1 MHMES
6 FQPNS
11 VVRFGT
17 FEVSLQSGEV
27 RKAGLRIRVQQQ
39 PMKLLEILLERPGEV
54 VTREELRSRVW
65 PSESFGDFDQAL
77 NIAIGKLRTALGDS
91 AENPRFIETLP
102 KRGYRFIADVS
113 VVDAD
118 ARPKR
123 QELVARDLPAAGPGH
138 KIQGAGLAV
147 VPKRQ
152 LWPTRWIIGALALVI
167 IISLS
172 ILSVWRFRSRAP
184 ASTGIRSIA
193 VLPLDNLS
201 GDASQN
207 YFADGMTDELITDLA
222 QISALRVISRTSVM
236 VYKGARKPLPQI
248 ARELNVDAVVEG
260 TVLRSGDRVRIT
272 AQLIEASTDKH
283 LWSQSYEGDLR
294 DTLTLQK
301 KVASAIADQIRI
313 NLTPREQAALKN
325 VKVVNPESYE
335 SYLKGRYFWNKRT
348 ADGLKVALAY
358 FKEAIEEDPKYAQ
371 AYSGLADTYAL
382 LGDWQYA
389 VMTPKEAFPQAK
401 AAAIKALELDSTL
414 GEAHNSLAFVLDGFD
429 WDFDSAGKEFQRAI
443 ELNPGYATAHHWYAW
458 HLSLLG
464 RYDEAI
470 AEMRKA
476 ENLDP
481 LSLIINADLA
491 ELLVLAHSDDESIRQ
506 SRKTI
511 EMDPNFALAH
521 NQLAQAYL
529 QEHMYDEAVAELK
542 TAVQLSGGSPAF
554 IANLAR
560 AYVAS
565 GKRSE
570 AVNLLGD
577 LKKRSNPGYSNASE
591 IAMIYTSLGDTD
603 QAMNWLEKGYEER
616 FNPGVL
622 LRPGFDPLRSD
633 SRFQNLVHRIGLPR
647 QPRNSENN
655 PRGNR
660 DEKEEAHQRSVGA
673 SKPGDAVCSGLYFDR
688 ICVDQM
694 TYLRVAGDV
703 ARQALLHLAVRLG
716 LPFVLSQM
724 LRPRIHEEYLQIAV
738 RDFSITVDT
747 PPISPIATPDAG
759 VLMDCLHEL
768 RFAFSNDSV
777 FDRH

>member
-1 MHMES
+1 MLDFRAKPKCAMES
-6 FQPNS
+6 SPPHS

-17 FEVSLQSGEV
+17 YEVSLQSGEL

-39 PMKLLEILLERPGEV
+39 PMKLLEILLEHPGEV

-65 PSESFGDFDQAL
+65 PNESFGDFDQAL
-77 NIAIGKLRTALGDS
+77 NIAIGKLRSALGDS

-113 VVDAD
+113 VLDAD
-118 ARPKR
+118 GRTKR
-123 QELVARDLPAAGPGH
+123 LESTAGDLPGSQEKKTEPGHTLQVAR
-138 KIQGAGLAV
+138 LAV
-147 VPKRQ
+147 AAERRPW
-152 LWPTRWIIGALALVI
+152 LTRGVIVALPLVV
-167 IISLS
+167 SLS
-172 ILSVWRFRSRAP
+172 ILSIWLFRSRGPAP
-184 ASTGIRSIA
+184 AGIRSLA
-193 VLPLDNLS
+193 VLPLENLS

-236 VYKGARKPLPQI
+236 AYKGARKPLPQI

-260 TVLRSGDRVRIT
+260 TVLRSGDQVRIT

-283 LWSQSYEGDLR
+283 LWSHSYEGELR
-294 DTLTLQK
+294 DTLALQSR
-301 KVASAIADQIRI
+301 VASAIADQIRI

-325 VKVVNPESYE
+325 IKVVNPEAYE

-348 ADGLKVALAY
+348 ADGLKAALAY
-358 FKEAIEEDPKYAQ
+358 FKQAIEEDPKYAK

-389 VMTPKEAFPQAK
+389 VMTPKEAFPEAK
-401 AAAIKALELDSTL
+401 AAAIKALELDNTL

-429 WDFDSAGKEFQRAI
+429 WDLDAGGKEFQRAL

-464 RYDEAI
+464 RFDEAI
-470 AEMRKA
+470 TEMRKA

-491 ELLVLAHSDDESIRQ
+491 ELLGLAHSNDDSIRQ
-506 SRKTI
+506 SLKTI

-529 QEHMYDEAVAELK
+529 QKHMYAEAVAELQK
-542 TAVQLSGGSPAF
+542 AVKLSGDSPTCL
-554 IANLAR
+554 ANLAR

-570 AVNLLGD
+570 GVKLLND
-577 LKKRSNPGYSNASE
+577 LKKQSSGYSNASE
-591 IAMIYTSLGDTD
+591 IAMIYASMGDND
-603 QAMNWLEKGYEER
+603 QAMNWLEKGFEER

-633 SRFQNLVHRIGLPR
+633 TRFQNLLRSIGLPR
-647 QPRNSENN
+647 
-655 PRGNR
+655 
-660 DEKEEAHQRSVGA
+660 
-673 SKPGDAVCSGLYFDR
+673 
-688 ICVDQM
+688 
-694 TYLRVAGDV
+694 
-703 ARQALLHLAVRLG
+703 
-716 LPFVLSQM
+716 
-724 LRPRIHEEYLQIAV
+724 
-738 RDFSITVDT
+738 
-747 PPISPIATPDAG
+747 
-759 VLMDCLHEL
+759 
-768 RFAFSNDSV
+768 
-777 FDRH
+777 

>member
-1 MHMES
+1 MEPS
-6 FQPNS
+6 RPNS
-11 VVRFGT
+11 VLRFGT
-17 FEVSLQSGEV
+17 YEVSFQSGEV

-39 PMKLLEILLERPGEV
+39 PLKLLEILLEHPGQV
-54 VTREELRSRVW
+54 ITREELRSRVW
-65 PSESFGDFDQAL
+65 PDESFGDFDQAL
-77 NIAIGKLRTALGDS
+77 NIAIGKVRSALGDS

-102 KRGYRFIADVS
+102 KRGYRFIADVTI
-113 VVDAD
+113 VDAD
-118 ARPKR
+118 ARSKR
-123 QELVARDLPAAGPGH
+123 QEPAAGDQPATDPGD
-138 KIQGAGLAV
+138 KIPDAGLAV
-147 VPKRQ
+147 GPNRRV
-152 LWPTRWIIGALALVI
+152 WATRWVIGVLALVI
-167 IISLS
+167 ASLS

-193 VLPLDNLS
+193 VLPLENLS

-260 TVLRSGDRVRIT
+260 TVLRSGDQVRIT

-283 LWSQSYEGDLR
+283 IWSQSYEGELR
-294 DTLTLQK
+294 DTLALQNR
-301 KVASAIADQIRI
+301 VAGAIADQIRI

-325 VKVVNPESYE
+325 VKVVNPDAYE

-358 FKEAIEEDPKYAQ
+358 FKQAIDEDPKYAQ

-389 VMTPKEAFPQAK
+389 VMTPKEAFPKAK

-414 GEAHNSLAFVLDGFD
+414 GEAHNSLAFVLEGFD

-458 HLSLLG
+458 HLSLVG
-464 RYDEAI
+464 RFDEAI

-491 ELLVLAHSDDESIRQ
+491 ELLGLAHSYDESIRQ

-529 QEHMYDEAVAELK
+529 QKQMYDEAVAELQE
-542 TAVQLSGGSPAF
+542 AVKLSGGGPTC

-565 GKRSE
+565 GKRKE
-570 AVNLLGD
+570 AVKLLSD
-577 LKKRSNPGYSNASE
+577 LKRRSNPGYSNAAE
-591 IAMIYTSLGDTD
+591 IAMIYASLGDTD

-633 SRFQNLVHRIGLPR
+633 SRFQNLVHRIGLP
-647 QPRNSENN
+647 
-655 PRGNR
+655 G
-660 DEKEEAHQRSVGA
+660 
-673 SKPGDAVCSGLYFDR
+673 
-688 ICVDQM
+688 
-694 TYLRVAGDV
+694 
-703 ARQALLHLAVRLG
+703 
-716 LPFVLSQM
+716 
-724 LRPRIHEEYLQIAV
+724 
-738 RDFSITVDT
+738 
-747 PPISPIATPDAG
+747 
-759 VLMDCLHEL
+759 
-768 RFAFSNDSV
+768 
-777 FDRH
+777 

>member
-1 MHMES
+1 VREMLDFRAKTKCPMES
-6 FQPNS
+6 LPPNS
-11 VVRFGT
+11 IVRFGT
-17 FEVSLQSGEV
+17 YEVSLRSGEV

-39 PMKLLEILLERPGEV
+39 PMKLLEILLEHPGEV

-65 PSESFGDFDQAL
+65 PNENFGDFDQAL
-77 NIAIGKLRTALGDS
+77 NIAIGKLRSALGDS
-91 AENPRFIETLP
+91 AESPRFIETLP
-102 KRGYRFIADVS
+102 KRGYRFIAEVS
-113 VVDAD
+113 VLGAD

-123 QELVARDLPAAGPGH
+123 LESVPGDLPAPEPGH
-138 KIQGAGLAV
+138 TPQGAGLALA
-147 VPKRQ
+147 PKRP
-152 LWPTRWIIGALALVI
+152 LWLTRGVLVATALLVGF
-167 IISLS
+167 S
-172 ILSVWRFRSRAP
+172 ILTLWLFHSSGPAP
-184 ASTGIRSIA
+184 GGIRSLA
-193 VLPLDNLS
+193 VLPLENLS

-260 TVLRSGDRVRIT
+260 SVLRSGDQVRIT
-272 AQLIEASTDKH
+272 AQLIEAATDKH
-283 LWSQSYEGDLR
+283 LWSQSYAGELR
-294 DTLTLQK
+294 DTLALQNR
-301 KVASAIADQIRI
+301 VASAIADQIRI

-325 VKVVNPESYE
+325 VKVVNPEAYE

-358 FKEAIEEDPKYAQ
+358 FKQAIEEDPKYPQ

-401 AAAIKALELDSTL
+401 AATIKALELDSTL

-429 WDFDSAGKEFQRAI
+429 WDLDAGGKEFQRAI
-443 ELNPGYATAHHWYAW
+443 ALNPGYATAHHWYAW

-464 RYDEAI
+464 RFDEAI
-470 AEMRKA
+470 VEMRKA

-491 ELLVLAHSDDESIRQ
+491 ELLGLAHSYDESIRQ

-529 QEHMYDEAVAELK
+529 QKHMYSEAVAELK
-542 TAVQLSGGSPAF
+542 KAVQLSGDSPTSM
-554 IANLAR
+554 ANLAR

-570 AVNLLGD
+570 AVKLLD
-577 LKKRSNPGYSNASE
+577 YLKKRSNTGYSNASE
-591 IAMIYTSLGDTD
+591 IAMIYASLGDTD
-603 QAMNWLEKGYEER
+603 QAMIWLEKGFKER

-622 LRPGFDPLRSD
+622 LRPGFDPIRSD
-633 SRFQNLVHRIGLPR
+633 PRFQNLVHRVGLP
-647 QPRNSENN
+647 
-655 PRGNR
+655 G
-660 DEKEEAHQRSVGA
+660 
-673 SKPGDAVCSGLYFDR
+673 
-688 ICVDQM
+688 
-694 TYLRVAGDV
+694 
-703 ARQALLHLAVRLG
+703 
-716 LPFVLSQM
+716 
-724 LRPRIHEEYLQIAV
+724 
-738 RDFSITVDT
+738 
-747 PPISPIATPDAG
+747 
-759 VLMDCLHEL
+759 
-768 RFAFSNDSV
+768 
-777 FDRH
+777 

>member
-1 MHMES
+1 VLDFHAKPKGAME
-6 FQPNS
+6 PPRPTS

-17 FEVSLQSGEV
+17 YEICFQSGEL
-27 RKAGLRIRVQQQ
+27 RKAGLRVRVQQQ
-39 PMKLLEILLERPGEV
+39 PMKLLEILLERPGVV

-65 PSESFGDFDQAL
+65 TEESFGDFDQAV
-77 NIAIGKLRTALGDS
+77 NIAIAKLRSALGDS

-123 QELVARDLPAAGPGH
+123 AESSAGDLPGSQEKKTDPGH
-138 KIQGAGLAV
+138 EIQGARLAADPKRRLWPALRVIVAFALVLSLPVLAV
-147 VPKRQ
+147 W
-152 LWPTRWIIGALALVI
+152 L
-167 IISLS
+167 
-172 ILSVWRFRSRAP
+172 FRSRGRAP
-184 ASTGIRSIA
+184 AGIRSLA

-260 TVLRSGDRVRIT
+260 TVLRSGDQVRIT
-272 AQLIEASTDKH
+272 AQLIEASTDRH
-283 LWSQSYEGDLR
+283 LWSQSYEGELR
-294 DTLTLQK
+294 DTLALQNR
-301 KVASAIADQIRI
+301 VARAIADQIRI
-313 NLTPREQAALKN
+313 NLTPQEQAALKN
-325 VKVVNPESYE
+325 VTVVNAQAYE

-358 FKEAIEEDPKYAQ
+358 FNQAIEEDPKYAK

-389 VMTPKEAFPQAK
+389 VMSPKEAFPKAK
-401 AAAIKALELDSTL
+401 AAALKALELDSAL

-429 WDFDSAGKEFQRAI
+429 WDLDSGGKEFRRAI

-491 ELLVLAHSDDESIRQ
+491 ELLLLAHSYDESIRQ

-529 QEHMYDEAVAELK
+529 QKHMYDEAIAELQK
-542 TAVQLSGGSPAF
+542 AVQLSAGSPTC

-570 AVNLLGD
+570 GVKLLGD

-591 IAMIYTSLGDTD
+591 IAMIYASLGDRD
-603 QAMNWLEKGYEER
+603 QAINWLEKGYEER

-633 SRFQNLVHRIGLPR
+633 LRFQNLVRRVGLP
-647 QPRNSENN
+647 
-655 PRGNR
+655 G
-660 DEKEEAHQRSVGA
+660 
-673 SKPGDAVCSGLYFDR
+673 
-688 ICVDQM
+688 
-694 TYLRVAGDV
+694 
-703 ARQALLHLAVRLG
+703 
-716 LPFVLSQM
+716 
-724 LRPRIHEEYLQIAV
+724 
-738 RDFSITVDT
+738 
-747 PPISPIATPDAG
+747 
-759 VLMDCLHEL
+759 
-768 RFAFSNDSV
+768 
-777 FDRH
+777 

>member
-1 MHMES
+1 VREVLDFCAQPKCAMEPL
-6 FQPNS
+6 QPNS

-17 FEVSLQSGEV
+17 YEVSRQSGEV

-39 PMKLLEILLERPGEV
+39 PMKLLEILLEHPGEV

-65 PSESFGDFDQAL
+65 PDESFGDFDQAL
-77 NIAIGKLRTALGDS
+77 NIAIGKLRSALGDS
-91 AENPRFIETLP
+91 AESPRFIETLP

-113 VVDAD
+113 VVDTD
-118 ARPKR
+118 ARPER
-123 QELVARDLPAAGPGH
+123 QEPVLGDLSATDRGH
-138 KIQGAGLAV
+138 KIQGIGLAV
-147 VPKRQ
+147 APQRR
-152 LWPTRWIIGALALVI
+152 LLPTRGIIVTLALVL
-167 IISLS
+167 SLA
-172 ILSVWRFRSRAP
+172 ILSVWLFHSRAP
-184 ASTGIRSIA
+184 TGMRSIA

-236 VYKGARKPLPQI
+236 AYKGARKPLPQI

-283 LWSQSYEGDLR
+283 VWSQSYEGELR
-294 DTLTLQK
+294 DTLAVQNR
-301 KVASAIADQIRI
+301 VASAIADQIRI
-313 NLTPREQAALKN
+313 NLTPQEQAALKN
-325 VKVVNPESYE
+325 AKVVNPEAYE

-358 FKEAIEEDPKYAQ
+358 FKQAIEEDPKYAQ

-389 VMTPKEAFPQAK
+389 VMTPKEAFPEAK
-401 AAAIKALELDSTL
+401 AAAIKSLELDSTL

-429 WDFDSAGKEFQRAI
+429 WDFDSAGREFQRAI

-464 RYDEAI
+464 RYDEAL

-491 ELLVLAHSDDESIRQ
+491 ELLVLAHSDEESIQQ

-529 QEHMYDEAVAELK
+529 QKHMYDEAVAELK
-542 TAVQLSGGSPAF
+542 TAVQVSGGGPAF

-570 AVNLLGD
+570 AVKLLD
-577 LKKRSNPGYSNASE
+577 HLKKRSKPDYSNASE
-591 IAMIYTSLGDTD
+591 IAVIYASLGDAD
-603 QAMNWLEKGYEER
+603 QAMNWLEKGYNER

-622 LRPGFDPLRSD
+622 LRPGFNPLRSD
-633 SRFQNLVHRIGLPR
+633 PRFQNLVHRIGL
-647 QPRNSENN
+647 
-655 PRGNR
+655 
-660 DEKEEAHQRSVGA
+660 
-673 SKPGDAVCSGLYFDR
+673 
-688 ICVDQM
+688 
-694 TYLRVAGDV
+694 
-703 ARQALLHLAVRLG
+703 AR
-716 LPFVLSQM
+716 
-724 LRPRIHEEYLQIAV
+724 
-738 RDFSITVDT
+738 
-747 PPISPIATPDAG
+747 
-759 VLMDCLHEL
+759 
-768 RFAFSNDSV
+768 
-777 FDRH
+777 

>member
-1 MHMES
+1 MLDFRAKANCGMES
-6 FQPNS
+6 PPPNS

-17 FEVSLQSGEV
+17 YEVSLQSGEV

-39 PMKLLEILLERPGEV
+39 PMKLLQILLEHPRKV

-65 PSESFGDFDQAL
+65 PNESFGDFDQAL
-77 NIAIGKLRTALGDS
+77 NIAIGKLRSALGDS

-113 VVDAD
+113 VLDAD
-118 ARPKR
+118 RPKMPESVAGEFPGS
-123 QELVARDLPAAGPGH
+123 QEEKTEPGH
-138 KIQGAGLAV
+138 TLQGTGLAV
-147 VPKRQ
+147 APQRR
-152 LWPTRWIIGALALVI
+152 LWLTGRVIVALAFVL
-167 IISLS
+167 SLS
-172 ILSVWRFRSRAP
+172 ILSVWLFRSRGPAP
-184 ASTGIRSIA
+184 AGIRSLA
-193 VLPLDNLS
+193 VLPLENLS

-236 VYKGARKPLPQI
+236 AYKGARKPLPQI

-260 TVLRSGDRVRIT
+260 TVLRSGDQVRIT

-283 LWSQSYEGDLR
+283 LWSQSYEGEVR
-294 DTLTLQK
+294 DTLALQSR
-301 KVASAIADQIRI
+301 VASAIADQIRI

-325 VKVVNPESYE
+325 VKVVNPEAYE

-348 ADGLKVALAY
+348 ADGLKAALAY
-358 FKEAIEEDPKYAQ
+358 FKQAIEEDPKYAK
-371 AYSGLADTYAL
+371 AYSGLADTYGL

-389 VMTPKEAFPQAK
+389 VMTPKEAFPEAK
-401 AAAIKALELDSTL
+401 AAAIHALELDNTL

-429 WDFDSAGKEFQRAI
+429 WDLEAGGKEFQRAI

-464 RYDEAI
+464 RFDEAI

-491 ELLVLAHSDDESIRQ
+491 ELLGLAHSYDDSIRQ
-506 SRKTI
+506 SLKTI

-529 QEHMYDEAVAELK
+529 QKHMYAEAVAELQK
-542 TAVQLSGGSPAF
+542 AVELSRDSPTC

-565 GKRSE
+565 GKREE
-570 AVNLLGD
+570 AVKLLNT
-577 LKKRSNPGYSNASE
+577 LKKHSTTGYSNASE
-591 IAMIYTSLGDTD
+591 IAMIYASLGDTD
-603 QAMNWLEKGYEER
+603 QAMNWLEKGFEER

-633 SRFQNLVHRIGLPR
+633 PRFQNLLRRIGLP
-647 QPRNSENN
+647 
-655 PRGNR
+655 G
-660 DEKEEAHQRSVGA
+660 
-673 SKPGDAVCSGLYFDR
+673 
-688 ICVDQM
+688 
-694 TYLRVAGDV
+694 
-703 ARQALLHLAVRLG
+703 
-716 LPFVLSQM
+716 
-724 LRPRIHEEYLQIAV
+724 
-738 RDFSITVDT
+738 
-747 PPISPIATPDAG
+747 
-759 VLMDCLHEL
+759 
-768 RFAFSNDSV
+768 
-777 FDRH
+777 

>member
-1 MHMES
+1 MEPL
-6 FQPNS
+6 QPNS
-11 VVRFGT
+11 VMRFGT

-27 RKAGLRIRVQQQ
+27 RKGGLRIRVQQQ
-39 PMKLLEILLERPGEV
+39 PMKLLEILLEHPGEV
-54 VTREELRSRVW
+54 VTREVLRRRVW
-65 PSESFGDFDQAL
+65 SSESFGDFDQAL
-77 NIAIGKLRTALGDS
+77 NIAIGKLRSALGDS
-91 AENPRFIETLP
+91 AESPRFIETLP

-113 VVDAD
+113 VVDIE

-123 QELVARDLPAAGPGH
+123 QEPLAGDLPATDLGH
-138 KIQGAGLAV
+138 KIQGIGLAV
-147 VPKRQ
+147 APQRR
-152 LWPTRWIIGALALVI
+152 LLPTRWIIVALALVL
-167 IISLS
+167 SLA
-172 ILSVWRFRSRAP
+172 ILSVWRFRSHTPAP
-184 ASTGIRSIA
+184 TGIRSLA

-201 GDASQN
+201 GDATQN

-260 TVLRSGDRVRIT
+260 TVLHAGDQVRIT

-313 NLTPREQAALKN
+313 NLTPQEQAALKS
-325 VKVVNPESYE
+325 VKTVNPEAYE

-348 ADGLKVALAY
+348 ADGLKAALAY
-358 FKEAIEEDPKYAQ
+358 FNQSVEEDPKYAP

-464 RYDEAI
+464 RFDEAI
-470 AEMRKA
+470 TEMKKA

-491 ELLVLAHSDDESIRQ
+491 ELLVLAHSDDESVRQ

-529 QEHMYDEAVAELK
+529 QKQMYAEAVAELK

-570 AVNLLGD
+570 AVKLLGD
-577 LKKRSNPGYSNASE
+577 LKKSANPGYSNASE
-591 IAMIYTSLGDTD
+591 IAVIYAALGDTD

-633 SRFQNLVHRIGLPR
+633 LRFQNLVRRIGL
-647 QPRNSENN
+647 
-655 PRGNR
+655 
-660 DEKEEAHQRSVGA
+660 
-673 SKPGDAVCSGLYFDR
+673 SG
-688 ICVDQM
+688 
-694 TYLRVAGDV
+694 
-703 ARQALLHLAVRLG
+703 
-716 LPFVLSQM
+716 
-724 LRPRIHEEYLQIAV
+724 
-738 RDFSITVDT
+738 
-747 PPISPIATPDAG
+747 
-759 VLMDCLHEL
+759 
-768 RFAFSNDSV
+768 
-777 FDRH
+777 

>member
-1 MHMES
+1 VLDFCARIQMHMES
-6 FQPNS
+6 LRPNS

-17 FEVSLQSGEV
+17 YEVSFQSGEV
-27 RKAGLRIRVQQQ
+27 RKAGLRVRVQQQ
-39 PMKLLEILLERPGEV
+39 PLKLLEILLEHPGEV

-65 PSESFGDFDQAL
+65 PNESFGDFDQAL
-77 NIAIGKLRTALGDS
+77 NISVGKLRSALGDS

-113 VVDAD
+113 VVNAD

-123 QELVARDLPAAGPGH
+123 QEPVAADLPGSQENLQEKKTDPGR
-138 KIQGAGLAV
+138 KLPPAV
-147 VPKRQ
+147 SAVASEGRM
-152 LWPTRWIIGALALVI
+152 WPTRWIIATLALVI
-167 IISLS
+167 IVSLS

-184 ASTGIRSIA
+184 APTGIRSIA
-193 VLPLDNLS
+193 VLPLENLS
-201 GDASQN
+201 GEASQN

-260 TVLRSGDRVRIT
+260 TVLRSGDQVRIT

-283 LWSQSYEGDLR
+283 LWSQSYEGELR
-294 DTLTLQK
+294 DTLALQNR
-301 KVASAIADQIRI
+301 VASAIADQIRI
-313 NLTPREQAALKN
+313 NLTPQEQAALKN
-325 VKVVNPESYE
+325 VRVVNPEAYE

-348 ADGLKVALAY
+348 ADGLKAARAY
-358 FKEAIEEDPKYAQ
+358 FQQAIDEDPKYAQ

-389 VMTPKEAFPQAK
+389 VMTPKEAFPKAK

-464 RYDEAI
+464 RYDDAI

-481 LSLIINADLA
+481 LSLIINADFA
-491 ELLVLAHSDDESIRQ
+491 ELLGLAHSYDESIRQ

-529 QEHMYDEAVAELK
+529 QKRMYDEAVAELQK
-542 TAVQLSGGSPAF
+542 AVKLSGDSPTC

-560 AYVAS
+560 AYVAA
-565 GKRSE
+565 GKSNE
-570 AVNLLGD
+570 AVKLLGD

-591 IAMIYTSLGDTD
+591 IAMIYVSLGDTD
-603 QAMNWLEKGYEER
+603 QAVNWLEKGYEER

-633 SRFQNLVHRIGLPR
+633 PRFEELMRRIGLP
-647 QPRNSENN
+647 
-655 PRGNR
+655 G
-660 DEKEEAHQRSVGA
+660 
-673 SKPGDAVCSGLYFDR
+673 
-688 ICVDQM
+688 
-694 TYLRVAGDV
+694 
-703 ARQALLHLAVRLG
+703 
-716 LPFVLSQM
+716 
-724 LRPRIHEEYLQIAV
+724 
-738 RDFSITVDT
+738 
-747 PPISPIATPDAG
+747 
-759 VLMDCLHEL
+759 
-768 RFAFSNDSV
+768 
-777 FDRH
+777 

>member
-1 MHMES
+1 MREVLDFCAQPKCAMEPL
-6 FQPNS
+6 QPNS

-17 FEVSLQSGEV
+17 YEVSRQSGEV

-39 PMKLLEILLERPGEV
+39 PMKLLEILLEHPGEV

-65 PSESFGDFDQAL
+65 PDESFGDFDQAL
-77 NIAIGKLRTALGDS
+77 NIAIGKLRSALGDS
-91 AENPRFIETLP
+91 AESPRFIETLP

-113 VVDAD
+113 VVDTD
-118 ARPKR
+118 ARPER
-123 QELVARDLPAAGPGH
+123 QEPVLGDLSATDRGH
-138 KIQGAGLAV
+138 KIQGIGLAV
-147 VPKRQ
+147 APQRR
-152 LWPTRWIIGALALVI
+152 LLPTRGIIVTLALVL
-167 IISLS
+167 SLA
-172 ILSVWRFRSRAP
+172 ILSVWLFHSRAP
-184 ASTGIRSIA
+184 TGMRSIA

-236 VYKGARKPLPQI
+236 AYKGARKPLPQI

-283 LWSQSYEGDLR
+283 VWSQSYEGELR
-294 DTLTLQK
+294 DTLAVQNR
-301 KVASAIADQIRI
+301 VASAIADQIRI
-313 NLTPREQAALKN
+313 NLTPQERAALKN
-325 VKVVNPESYE
+325 AKVVNPEAYE

-358 FKEAIEEDPKYAQ
+358 FKQAIEEDPKYAQ

-389 VMTPKEAFPQAK
+389 VMTPKEAFPEAK
-401 AAAIKALELDSTL
+401 AAAIKSLELDSTL

-429 WDFDSAGKEFQRAI
+429 WDFDSAGREFQRAI

-464 RYDEAI
+464 RYDQAL

-491 ELLVLAHSDDESIRQ
+491 ELLVLAHSDEESIQQ

-529 QEHMYDEAVAELK
+529 QKHMYDEAVAELK
-542 TAVQLSGGSPAF
+542 TAVQVSGGGPAF

-570 AVNLLGD
+570 AVKLLD
-577 LKKRSNPGYSNASE
+577 HLKKRSKPDYSNASE
-591 IAMIYTSLGDTD
+591 IAVIYASLGDAD
-603 QAMNWLEKGYEER
+603 QAMNWLEKGYNER

-622 LRPGFDPLRSD
+622 LRPGFNPLRSD
-633 SRFQNLVHRIGLPR
+633 PRFQNLVHRIGL
-647 QPRNSENN
+647 
-655 PRGNR
+655 
-660 DEKEEAHQRSVGA
+660 
-673 SKPGDAVCSGLYFDR
+673 
-688 ICVDQM
+688 
-694 TYLRVAGDV
+694 
-703 ARQALLHLAVRLG
+703 AR
-716 LPFVLSQM
+716 
-724 LRPRIHEEYLQIAV
+724 
-738 RDFSITVDT
+738 
-747 PPISPIATPDAG
+747 
-759 VLMDCLHEL
+759 
-768 RFAFSNDSV
+768 
-777 FDRH
+777 